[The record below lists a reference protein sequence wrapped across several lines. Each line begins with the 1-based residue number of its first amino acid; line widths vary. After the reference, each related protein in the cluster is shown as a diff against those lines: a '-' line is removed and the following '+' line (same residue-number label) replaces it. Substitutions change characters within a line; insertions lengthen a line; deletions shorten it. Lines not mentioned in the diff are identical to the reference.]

1 MSRAAIRYAKA
12 VLDLANDGGN
22 VKVVLNDMKSIKTTI
37 DSSKELR
44 DVLNSPIINAEHKRN
59 VLKTIFVDISGET
72 KGLLNVLADNGR
84 SNLLGSVATSFIS
97 EYNKIHKI
105 EEATVTTA
113 VGITDE
119 LETKVLAKVRELTG
133 STDVKLK
140 NTIDESIIGGF
151 VLRVGDMQYNASIA
165 SQLGKLKREFNNSL

>member
-22 VKVVLNDMKSIKTTI
+22 VKAVLDDMKSIKATL

-44 DVLNSPIINAEHKRN
+44 DVLNSPIINTDHKRN
-59 VLKTIFVDISGET
+59 VLQAVFEGVSSDT
-72 KGLLNVLADNGR
+72 KRLLEVLADNSR
-84 SNLLGSVATSFIS
+84 SNLLSSVATSFIA

-113 VGITDE
+113 VSITDE
-119 LETKVLAKVRELTG
+119 LEAKVLAKVRELTG